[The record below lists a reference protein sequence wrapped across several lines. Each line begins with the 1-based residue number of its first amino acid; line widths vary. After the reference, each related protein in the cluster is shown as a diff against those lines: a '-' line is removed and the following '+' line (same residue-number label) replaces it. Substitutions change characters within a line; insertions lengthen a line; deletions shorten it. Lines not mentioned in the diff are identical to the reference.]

1 MHICL
6 KLGFNLKKNQNTI
19 KEACSEAIELIQDG
33 YSVGLG
39 SGRTMAEA
47 TRIIAE
53 KTEQD
58 GLNLKFVPSS
68 YQIELLAREYGLN
81 VIDLNS
87 VQILD
92 LTIDGADQ
100 VELGTLNM
108 IKGGGAAL
116 TREKIIGSNSR
127 KVAII
132 IDENKLTNKLGKNM
146 CVPIEILPF
155 GINAIINNISQF
167 GCTVTLRQGD
177 GKVGPIITDN
187 GNIIVDAD
195 FGPIDD
201 PMSLES
207 KINKIPGVIEVGI
220 FSSIADFVYV
230 AMKDYVKILRRE

>member
-1 MHICL
+1 L
-6 KLGFNLKKNQNTI
+6 NLGFKLKKEHNII
-19 KEACSEAIELIQDG
+19 KEACSEAIELLQNG

-39 SGRTMAEA
+39 SGRTMAQ
-47 TRIIAE
+47 TIKIIAE
-53 KTEQD
+53 KIEQD
-58 GLNLKFVPSS
+58 KLNLAFVPSS
-68 YQIELLAREYGLN
+68 YQIEFLARELGLR

-116 TREKIIGSNSR
+116 TREKIIGSNSS

-132 IDENKLTNKLGKNM
+132 IDESKLTKKLGEGM
-146 CVPIEILPF
+146 CVPIEIFPF
-155 GINAIINNISQF
+155 GINAVIDKIRQV
-167 GCTVTLRQGD
+167 GGTVTLRQGE

-195 FGPIDD
+195 FGSIDD
-201 PMSLES
+201 PISLENEI
-207 KINKIPGVIEVGI
+207 KKIPGVIEVGI
-220 FSSIADFVYV
+220 FSGIADFVYV
-230 AMKDYVKILRRE
+230 AMKDDVKILRRE

>member
-1 MHICL
+1 M
-6 KLGFNLKKNQNTI
+6 KKEHNI
-19 KEACSEAIELIQDG
+19 VKEACSEAIELLQNG

-39 SGRTMAEA
+39 SGRTMAQ
-47 TRIIAE
+47 TIKIIAE
-53 KTEQD
+53 KIKQD
-58 GLNLKFVPSS
+58 KLNLAFVPSS
-68 YQIELLAREYGLN
+68 YQIEFLARELGLR

-116 TREKIIGSNSR
+116 TREKIIGSNST

-132 IDENKLTNKLGKNM
+132 IDENKLTKKLGEGM
-146 CVPIEILPF
+146 YVPIEIFPF
-155 GINAIINNISQF
+155 GINAVMDKIRQV
-167 GCTVTLRQGD
+167 GGTVTLRQGE

-195 FGPIDD
+195 FGLIDD
-201 PMSLES
+201 PISLES
-207 KINKIPGVIEVGI
+207 EIKKIPGVIEVGI
-220 FSSIADFVYV
+220 FSGIADFVYV
-230 AMKDYVKILRRE
+230 AMKDDVKILRRE

>member
-1 MHICL
+1 M
-6 KLGFNLKKNQNTI
+6 KKNHNLI
-19 KEACSEAIELIQDG
+19 KACIEVIELIQNG

-39 SGRTMAEA
+39 SGRTMAQTIKILA
-47 TRIIAE
+47 KKI
-53 KTEQD
+53 EQD
-58 GLNLKFVPSS
+58 KLNLAFVPSS
-68 YQIELLAREYGLN
+68 YQIEFLAGELGLR

-132 IDENKLTNKLGKNM
+132 IDESKLTKKLGEGM
-146 CVPIEILPF
+146 YVPIEIFPF
-155 GINAIINNISQF
+155 GINAAIKKIEQV
-167 GCTVTLRQGD
+167 GGTVTLRQGE
-177 GKVGPIITDN
+177 GKVGPTITDN

-201 PMSLES
+201 PISLES
-207 KINKIPGVIEVGI
+207 EIKKIPGVIEVGI
-220 FSSIADFVYV
+220 FSRIADWVYV
-230 AMKDYVKILRRE
+230 AMKDDVKILQRE

>member
-1 MHICL
+1 M
-6 KLGFNLKKNQNTI
+6 KKEHNI
-19 KEACSEAIELIQDG
+19 VKEACSEAIELLQNG

-39 SGRTMAEA
+39 SGRTMAQ
-47 TRIIAE
+47 TIKIIAE
-53 KTEQD
+53 KIEQD
-58 GLNLKFVPSS
+58 KLNLAFVPSS
-68 YQIELLAREYGLN
+68 YQIEFLARELGLR

-116 TREKIIGSNSR
+116 TREKIIGSNST

-132 IDENKLTNKLGKNM
+132 IAENKLTKKLGEDM
-146 CVPIEILPF
+146 CVPIEIFPF
-155 GINAIINNISQF
+155 GINAVIAKIRQV
-167 GCTVTLRQGD
+167 GGTVTLRQGE

-201 PMSLES
+201 PISLES
-207 KINKIPGVIEVGI
+207 EIKKIPGVIEVGI
-220 FSSIADFVYV
+220 FSGIADFVYV
-230 AMKDYVKILRRE
+230 AMKDDVKILRRE